1 MDLRQL
7 RTFSCVA
14 ELGSLSKASDT
25 LRVAQPA
32 LSRQIKL
39 LEHELRAELFTRNGR
54 GMVLTDAGRLLLART
69 AGIVR
74 QIDQVRDEIQS
85 AGGPPSGR
93 VVLGLVPTVSCVIS
107 ARLARR
113 TVDKYPGI
121 SLCIVESYS
130 GHLMEWLHRGEM
142 DLALIYGPSSDLHL
156 TVQSLGRDTIVA
168 VGPRGSGLAQKKQ
181 VDIGWLLRQRLVL
194 PSHSH
199 GLRALIEHAAAKKKL
214 KLDVKLEADSFRVL
228 TSLVEEGLGYTLLPP
243 SSVRNEVAAGTFR
256 LRGRHGGD
264 VCARPAPACGELTLA
279 SPHHDISGSKP
290 AITLITKLIRDEAPS
305 ALAPMTAGLRDIR
318 LGRSRRI
325 QPRRLPIGIPRES
338 NHAASSALQFSSG
351 YSCHAAIA
359 IGQAPQRTAPTPPE
373 RSSPDSRDSIS
384 SVTVRLRVTGL
395 LHLPIVTSSKNRLI
409 RSSARR

>member
-1 MDLRQL
+1 MDIRQL

-156 TVQSLGRDTIVA
+156 TVQSLGRDPIVA
-168 VGPRGSGLAQKKQ
+168 VGPRGSGLAQRKQ
-181 VDIGWLLRQRLVL
+181 VDIGWLLKQRLVL

-199 GLRALIEHAAAKKKL
+199 GLRALIEQAAAKKKL

-228 TSLVEEGLGYTLLPP
+228 TSLVEEGLGYSLLPP
-243 SSVRNEVAAGTFR
+243 SSVRNEVADGR
-256 LRGRHGGD
+256 LE
-264 VCARPAPACGELTLA
+264 AAAIAKPAPMRELTLA
-279 SPHHDISGSKP
+279 SPIDHPGST
-290 AITLITKLIRDEAPS
+290 AITLVSELLRDELIACREE
-305 ALAPMTAGLRDIR
+305 GLWDIR
-318 LGRSRRI
+318 L
-325 QPRRLPIGIPRES
+325 
-338 NHAASSALQFSSG
+338 A
-351 YSCHAAIA
+351 
-359 IGQAPQRTAPTPPE
+359 
-373 RSSPDSRDSIS
+373 
-384 SVTVRLRVTGL
+384 
-395 LHLPIVTSSKNRLI
+395 
-409 RSSARR
+409 

>member
-74 QIDQVRDEIQS
+74 QIDQMRDEIQS

-243 SSVRNEVAAGTFR
+243 SSVRNEVADGR
-256 LRGRHGGD
+256 LET
-264 VCARPAPACGELTLA
+264 AAIAKPAPMRELTLA
-279 SPHHDISGSKP
+279 SPIDHPGST
-290 AITLITKLIRDEAPS
+290 AIALITELIRDELS
-305 ALAPMTAGLRDIR
+305 ACREEGLWDIR
-318 LGRSRRI
+318 L
-325 QPRRLPIGIPRES
+325 
-338 NHAASSALQFSSG
+338 A
-351 YSCHAAIA
+351 
-359 IGQAPQRTAPTPPE
+359 
-373 RSSPDSRDSIS
+373 
-384 SVTVRLRVTGL
+384 
-395 LHLPIVTSSKNRLI
+395 
-409 RSSARR
+409 

>member
-1 MDLRQL
+1 MDIRQL

-39 LEHELRAELFTRNGR
+39 LEHELRADLFTRNGR

-113 TVDKYPGI
+113 TVDRYPGI

-156 TVQSLGRDTIVA
+156 TVQSLGRDHVAA

-181 VDIGWLLRQRLVL
+181 VDIGWLLKQRLVL

-199 GLRALIEHAAAKKKL
+199 GLRALIEQAAAKKKL

-243 SSVRNEVAAGTFR
+243 SSVRNEVADGR
-256 LRGRHGGD
+256 LE
-264 VCARPAPACGELTLA
+264 AAAIAKPAPMRELTLA
-279 SPHHDISGSKP
+279 SPIDHPGST
-290 AITLITKLIRDEAPS
+290 AIGLITELIRDELS
-305 ALAPMTAGLRDIR
+305 ACREEGLWDIKLA
-318 LGRSRRI
+318 
-325 QPRRLPIGIPRES
+325 
-338 NHAASSALQFSSG
+338 
-351 YSCHAAIA
+351 
-359 IGQAPQRTAPTPPE
+359 
-373 RSSPDSRDSIS
+373 
-384 SVTVRLRVTGL
+384 
-395 LHLPIVTSSKNRLI
+395 
-409 RSSARR
+409 

>member
-1 MDLRQL
+1 MDIRQL

-39 LEHELRAELFTRNGR
+39 LEHELRADLFTRNGR

-156 TVQSLGRDTIVA
+156 TVQSLGRDPIVA
-168 VGPRGSGLAQKKQ
+168 VGPRGSGLSQRKQ
-181 VDIGWLLRQRLVL
+181 VDIGWLLKQRLVL

-199 GLRALIEHAAAKKKL
+199 GLRALIEQAAAKKKL

-243 SSVRNEVAAGTFR
+243 SSVRQEVASGR
-256 LRGRHGGD
+256 LET
-264 VCARPAPACGELTLA
+264 AAIAKPAPMRELTLA
-279 SPHHDISGSKP
+279 SPIDHPGST
-290 AITLITKLIRDEAPS
+290 AITLVTELLRDELTACREEGLWDIK
-305 ALAPMTAGLRDIR
+305 LA
-318 LGRSRRI
+318 
-325 QPRRLPIGIPRES
+325 
-338 NHAASSALQFSSG
+338 
-351 YSCHAAIA
+351 
-359 IGQAPQRTAPTPPE
+359 
-373 RSSPDSRDSIS
+373 
-384 SVTVRLRVTGL
+384 
-395 LHLPIVTSSKNRLI
+395 
-409 RSSARR
+409 

>member
-1 MDLRQL
+1 MDIRQL

-69 AGIVR
+69 SGIVR

-113 TVDKYPGI
+113 TVDTYPGI

-156 TVQSLGRDTIVA
+156 TVQSLGRDPIVA
-168 VGPRGSGLAQKKQ
+168 VGPRGSGLSNKKQ
-181 VDIGWLLRQRLVL
+181 VDIGWLLKQRLVL

-199 GLRALIEHAAAKKKL
+199 GLRALIEQAAAKKKL

-243 SSVRNEVAAGTFR
+243 SSVRNEVASGR
-256 LRGRHGGD
+256 LET
-264 VCARPAPACGELTLA
+264 AAIAKPAPMRELTLA
-279 SPHHDISGSKP
+279 SPIDHPGST
-290 AITLITKLIRDEAPS
+290 AITLVSELLRSELS
-305 ALAPMTAGLRDIR
+305 ACREEGLWDIR
-318 LGRSRRI
+318 L
-325 QPRRLPIGIPRES
+325 
-338 NHAASSALQFSSG
+338 A
-351 YSCHAAIA
+351 
-359 IGQAPQRTAPTPPE
+359 
-373 RSSPDSRDSIS
+373 
-384 SVTVRLRVTGL
+384 
-395 LHLPIVTSSKNRLI
+395 
-409 RSSARR
+409 

>member
-1 MDLRQL
+1 MDIRQL

-156 TVQSLGRDTIVA
+156 TVQSLGRDPIVA

-181 VDIGWLLRQRLVL
+181 VEIGWLLKQRLVL

-199 GLRALIEHAAAKKKL
+199 GLRALIEQAAAKKKL

-228 TSLVEEGLGYTLLPP
+228 TSLVEEGLGYSLLPP
-243 SSVRNEVAAGTFR
+243 SSVRNEVADGR
-256 LRGRHGGD
+256 LE
-264 VCARPAPACGELTLA
+264 AAAIAKPAPMRELTLA
-279 SPHHDISGSKP
+279 SPIDHPGST
-290 AITLITKLIRDEAPS
+290 AITLVSELLRGELVACREE
-305 ALAPMTAGLRDIR
+305 GLWDIR
-318 LGRSRRI
+318 L
-325 QPRRLPIGIPRES
+325 
-338 NHAASSALQFSSG
+338 A
-351 YSCHAAIA
+351 
-359 IGQAPQRTAPTPPE
+359 
-373 RSSPDSRDSIS
+373 
-384 SVTVRLRVTGL
+384 
-395 LHLPIVTSSKNRLI
+395 
-409 RSSARR
+409 

>member
-1 MDLRQL
+1 MDFRQL

-54 GMVLTDAGRLLLART
+54 GMVLTEAGRLLLERT

-74 QIDQVRDEIQS
+74 QIDQIRDDIQS
-85 AGGPPSGR
+85 SGGQPSGR
-93 VVLGLVPTVSCVIS
+93 VVLGLVPTVSCVLS

-113 TVDKYPGI
+113 TVENYPGI

-130 GHLMEWLHRGEM
+130 GHLTEWLHRGEM
-142 DLALIYGPSSDLHL
+142 DLAVIYGPSIDLHL
-156 TVQSLGRDTIVA
+156 TVHGLGRDPVVA
-168 VGPRGSGLAQKKQ
+168 VGPRGSGLTQKKQ

-214 KLDVKLEADSFRVL
+214 KLDVQLEADSFRVL

-243 SSVRNEVAAGTFR
+243 SSVRNEVAEGR
-256 LRGRHGGD
+256 LET
-264 VCARPAPACGELTLA
+264 AAIAKPAPMRELTLA
-279 SPHHDISGSKP
+279 SPIDRPGSTAIALITTLLRDEIRACREEGLWDIS
-290 AITLITKLIRDEAPS
+290 
-305 ALAPMTAGLRDIR
+305 LA
-318 LGRSRRI
+318 
-325 QPRRLPIGIPRES
+325 
-338 NHAASSALQFSSG
+338 
-351 YSCHAAIA
+351 
-359 IGQAPQRTAPTPPE
+359 
-373 RSSPDSRDSIS
+373 
-384 SVTVRLRVTGL
+384 
-395 LHLPIVTSSKNRLI
+395 
-409 RSSARR
+409 

>member
-54 GMVLTDAGRLLLART
+54 GMVLTDAGRVLLART

-85 AGGPPSGR
+85 TGGPPSGR

-113 TVDKYPGI
+113 TVDRYPGI

-243 SSVRNEVAAGTFR
+243 SSVRNEVAAGR
-256 LRGRHGGD
+256 LET
-264 VCARPAPACGELTLA
+264 AAIAKPAPMRELTLA
-279 SPHHDISGSKP
+279 SPIDHPGST
-290 AITLITKLIRDEAPS
+290 AITLITELIRDELIACREDGLWDIK
-305 ALAPMTAGLRDIR
+305 LA
-318 LGRSRRI
+318 
-325 QPRRLPIGIPRES
+325 
-338 NHAASSALQFSSG
+338 
-351 YSCHAAIA
+351 
-359 IGQAPQRTAPTPPE
+359 
-373 RSSPDSRDSIS
+373 
-384 SVTVRLRVTGL
+384 
-395 LHLPIVTSSKNRLI
+395 
-409 RSSARR
+409 

>member
-113 TVDKYPGI
+113 TVDRYPGI

-243 SSVRNEVAAGTFR
+243 SSVRNEVAAGR
-256 LRGRHGGD
+256 LET
-264 VCARPAPACGELTLA
+264 AAIAKPAPMRELTLA
-279 SPHHDISGSKP
+279 SPIDHPGST
-290 AITLITKLIRDEAPS
+290 AITLITELIRDELS
-305 ALAPMTAGLRDIR
+305 ACREDGLWDIKLA
-318 LGRSRRI
+318 
-325 QPRRLPIGIPRES
+325 
-338 NHAASSALQFSSG
+338 
-351 YSCHAAIA
+351 
-359 IGQAPQRTAPTPPE
+359 
-373 RSSPDSRDSIS
+373 
-384 SVTVRLRVTGL
+384 
-395 LHLPIVTSSKNRLI
+395 
-409 RSSARR
+409 

>member
-1 MDLRQL
+1 
-7 RTFSCVA
+7 
-14 ELGSLSKASDT
+14 
-25 LRVAQPA
+25 VAQPA

-69 AGIVR
+69 SGIVR

-156 TVQSLGRDTIVA
+156 TVQSLGRDPIVA
-168 VGPRGSGLAQKKQ
+168 VGPRGSGLSNRKQ
-181 VDIGWLLRQRLVL
+181 VDIGWLLKQRLVL

-199 GLRALIEHAAAKKKL
+199 GLRAMIEQAAAKKRL

-243 SSVRNEVAAGTFR
+243 SSVRNEVASGR
-256 LRGRHGGD
+256 LET
-264 VCARPAPACGELTLA
+264 AAISKPAPMRELTLA
-279 SPHHDISGSKP
+279 SPIDHPGST
-290 AITLITKLIRDEAPS
+290 AITLVSELLRDELS
-305 ALAPMTAGLRDIR
+305 ACRKEGLWDIR
-318 LGRSRRI
+318 L
-325 QPRRLPIGIPRES
+325 
-338 NHAASSALQFSSG
+338 A
-351 YSCHAAIA
+351 
-359 IGQAPQRTAPTPPE
+359 
-373 RSSPDSRDSIS
+373 
-384 SVTVRLRVTGL
+384 
-395 LHLPIVTSSKNRLI
+395 
-409 RSSARR
+409 

>member
-1 MDLRQL
+1 MDIRQL

-54 GMVLTDAGRLLLART
+54 GMVLTDAGRLLRART

-142 DLALIYGPSSDLHL
+142 DLAVIYGPSSDLHL
-156 TVQSLGRDTIVA
+156 TVQSLGRDDIVA
-168 VGPRGSGLAQKKQ
+168 VGPRGSGLGQKKQ
-181 VDIGWLLRQRLVL
+181 VDIAWLLRQRLVL

-199 GLRALIEHAAAKKKL
+199 GLRALIPI
-214 KLDVKLEADSFRVL
+214 RRG
-228 TSLVEEGLGYTLLPP
+228 LVEQID
-243 SSVRNEVAAGTFR
+243 R
-256 LRGRHGGD
+256 
-264 VCARPAPACGELTLA
+264 ARPYHLVQAAMPQFDRAAPRRRPQARRIARVPGTRF
-279 SPHHDISGSKP
+279 D
-290 AITLITKLIRDEAPS
+290 
-305 ALAPMTAGLRDIR
+305 
-318 LGRSRRI
+318 LGRD
-325 QPRRLPIGIPRES
+325 
-338 NHAASSALQFSSG
+338 
-351 YSCHAAIA
+351 
-359 IGQAPQRTAPTPPE
+359 T
-373 RSSPDSRDSIS
+373 
-384 SVTVRLRVTGL
+384 
-395 LHLPIVTSSKNRLI
+395 NR
-409 RSSARR
+409 

>member
-1 MDLRQL
+1 MDIRQL

-113 TVDKYPGI
+113 TVDTYPGI

-130 GHLMEWLHRGEM
+130 GHLTEWLHRGEM
-142 DLALIYGPSSDLHL
+142 DLALIYGPLERPASDRAEPRPRSHRR
-156 TVQSLGRDTIVA
+156 GRSA
-168 VGPRGSGLAQKKQ
+168 
-181 VDIGWLLRQRLVL
+181 RQR
-194 PSHSH
+194 P
-199 GLRALIEHAAAKKKL
+199 RAKEAGRYRLAAEAAARAAQSFARAPR
-214 KLDVKLEADSFRVL
+214 ADRAGGG
-228 TSLVEEGLGYTLLPP
+228 EE
-243 SSVRNEVAAGTFR
+243 E
-256 LRGRHGGD
+256 D
-264 VCARPAPACGELTLA
+264 
-279 SPHHDISGSKP
+279 
-290 AITLITKLIRDEAPS
+290 
-305 ALAPMTAGLRDIR
+305 
-318 LGRSRRI
+318 
-325 QPRRLPIGIPRES
+325 
-338 NHAASSALQFSSG
+338 
-351 YSCHAAIA
+351 
-359 IGQAPQRTAPTPPE
+359 
-373 RSSPDSRDSIS
+373 
-384 SVTVRLRVTGL
+384 
-395 LHLPIVTSSKNRLI
+395 
-409 RSSARR
+409 

>member
-1 MDLRQL
+1 
-7 RTFSCVA
+7 VA

-156 TVQSLGRDTIVA
+156 TVQSLGRDPIVA

-181 VDIGWLLRQRLVL
+181 VDIGWLLKQRLVL

-199 GLRALIEHAAAKKKL
+199 GLRALIEQAAAKKKL

-228 TSLVEEGLGYTLLPP
+228 TSLVEEGLGYSLLPP
-243 SSVRNEVAAGTFR
+243 SSVRNEVADGR
-256 LRGRHGGD
+256 LE
-264 VCARPAPACGELTLA
+264 AAAIAKPAPMRELTLA
-279 SPHHDISGSKP
+279 SPIDHPGST
-290 AITLITKLIRDEAPS
+290 AITLVSELLRDELIACREE
-305 ALAPMTAGLRDIR
+305 GLWDIR
-318 LGRSRRI
+318 L
-325 QPRRLPIGIPRES
+325 
-338 NHAASSALQFSSG
+338 A
-351 YSCHAAIA
+351 
-359 IGQAPQRTAPTPPE
+359 
-373 RSSPDSRDSIS
+373 
-384 SVTVRLRVTGL
+384 
-395 LHLPIVTSSKNRLI
+395 
-409 RSSARR
+409 

>member
-7 RTFSCVA
+7 RTFRCVA
-14 ELGSLSKASDT
+14 ELGSISKASDT

-39 LEHELRAELFTRNGR
+39 LEHELRADLFTRNGR

-93 VVLGLVPTVSCVIS
+93 VVLGLVPTVSCVLS

-113 TVDKYPGI
+113 TVDRYPGI

-168 VGPRGSGLAQKKQ
+168 VGPRGSGLAERKQ

-199 GLRALIEHAAAKKKL
+199 GLRALIEQAAAKKKL

-243 SSVRNEVAAGTFR
+243 SSVRSEVASGR
-256 LRGRHGGD
+256 LET
-264 VCARPAPACGELTLA
+264 AAIAKPAPMRELIVA
-279 SPHHDISGSKP
+279 SPIDHPGST
-290 AITLITKLIRDEAPS
+290 AITLVTELLRSELTACREEGLWDIKLA
-305 ALAPMTAGLRDIR
+305 
-318 LGRSRRI
+318 
-325 QPRRLPIGIPRES
+325 
-338 NHAASSALQFSSG
+338 
-351 YSCHAAIA
+351 
-359 IGQAPQRTAPTPPE
+359 
-373 RSSPDSRDSIS
+373 
-384 SVTVRLRVTGL
+384 
-395 LHLPIVTSSKNRLI
+395 
-409 RSSARR
+409 